1 MNRRGMFTFSAIA
14 ALGVVLSPSISIA
27 QQKSLKE
34 QIQGPWSLA
43 SCNSTDV
50 KGEKTINCASNNP
63 RGILILAGNGNYA
76 STSVAVG
83 RKNADAP
90 GVAANF
96 GTWSVN
102 EADKTLTLHPVGA
115 REPAIEGKNFKMN
128 ISLNEGELRTTG
140 DLSTLGLQGGHVD
153 ATYRRFK

>member
-1 MNRRGMFTFSAIA
+1 MRRSINVLCLSAA
-14 ALGVVLSPSISIA
+14 ALVLLPTGVVA

-43 SCNSTDV
+43 SCNSTTA
-50 KGEKTINCASNNP
+50 KGEKIAYCANNP

-76 STSVAVG
+76 STTVAGG
-83 RKNADAP
+83 RKDTDAP

-102 EADKTLTLHPVGA
+102 EADKTVTIHFVGA
-115 REPAIEGKNFKMN
+115 LNPANEGKDLKLN
-128 ISLNEGELRTTG
+128 ISLNGEELKYAG
-140 DLSTLGLQGGHVD
+140 DVSIPGNQVAHLD

>member
-1 MNRRGMFTFSAIA
+1 MRRSINVLCLSVTLVLLPTAI
-14 ALGVVLSPSISIA
+14 VA

-43 SCNSTDV
+43 SCNSTNE

-76 STSVAVG
+76 STTVADG

-90 GVAANF
+90 GVTANF

-115 REPAIEGKNFKMN
+115 REPAIEGKDFKMN

-140 DLSTLGLQGGHVD
+140 DLKTLGLQGGRLD

>member
-1 MNRRGMFTFSAIA
+1 MRRSINVLCLSAS
-14 ALGVVLSPSISIA
+14 ALMLLPTGVVA

-43 SCNSTDV
+43 SCNNTNA
-50 KGEKTINCASNNP
+50 KGEKTAYCANNP

-76 STSVAVG
+76 STTIAGG
-83 RKNADAP
+83 RKDTEAP

-102 EADKTLTLHPVGA
+102 EADKTLTRHFVGA
-115 REPAIEGKNFKMN
+115 REPANEGRDSKVN
-128 ISLNEGELRTTG
+128 ISLNEGEMRLTG
-140 DLSTLGLQGGHVD
+140 PGFQGDHLD
-153 ATYRRFK
+153 STYRRFK